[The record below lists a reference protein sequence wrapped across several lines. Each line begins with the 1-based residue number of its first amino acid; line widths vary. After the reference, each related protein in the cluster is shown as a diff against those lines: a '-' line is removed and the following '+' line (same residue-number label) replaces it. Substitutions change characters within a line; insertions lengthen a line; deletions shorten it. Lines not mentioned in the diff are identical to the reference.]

1 MHHPEQNAKND
12 QQQRMLRKNAIMRRL
27 FAATLSVSGLW
38 QLMPPTAAAQVATPL
53 TAAGTSINNTAT
65 GTYEDPNNPGV
76 PINTTSNPVTATVA
90 EVAGVTVVS
99 SGTVDVNGGSVTTGD
114 IVDYSFLITNTG
126 NDRTALHI
134 PTSATV
140 DPATATLGTTTRPAV
155 AGRSVYVTEINGV
168 VLPGIGV
175 LLPVSGN
182 TNDPAF
188 ITAVNAAVPGTLPP
202 LLDPLG
208 AGSIPIGGT
217 IKVVVPVTIA
227 ATSAGTLIP
236 VTLGNTGTYVGD
248 VGTNTQNQP
257 DSGLEPPAVGTDP
270 TLGADEVFTINVDT
284 SGRTTL
290 PANGVRE
297 ASAKNTQ
304 TLATQIN
311 NLALATVFKKRIGYA
326 ANSAVTF
333 ADDSL
338 TYRLD
343 LNVET
348 SAPVGS
354 SGITPAPLLGTSIRT
369 KANAAAA
376 VTTQTK
382 VLISDV
388 IPTDTTLDLTALPP
402 ATVTING
409 VTWTRVYSTQAKTVS
424 ALAAT
429 QEWLLDTPVVGT
441 NRIGYIAD
449 GPIASGY
456 STTGAS
462 DLGALRIQVVTTG
475 LPASIPS
482 PVTIANIAQVFGQT
496 TAGPISPTN
505 PLVYDESGDQN
516 PNNYESGS
524 PSVPAITDPTFV
536 ATPVPTGQAVPANDG
551 TDTNGVGN
559 NNTGTGPG
567 GEDNIFTI
575 NPLGSILNGPPGQAG
590 AIGPNGNNTDFVNKS
605 SGIPTGIAPDAPITA
620 ATLAQRTVV
629 FTNTVQNPSTNT
641 AQLDNVTLEPI
652 TATQAASATGLPAD
666 PNFVLPAASN
676 GQPLIV
682 GTTVTIAYPVGS
694 VPGVSGNT
702 ATYTLSATGF
712 DLISSTIGATT
723 FPAAT
728 ATPVRINSIAIGDPQ
743 NYSVTVVLPN
753 TAIVTRAYSVPIV
766 AYVDSNVSNSGALTG
781 PGPFTKGGFK
791 SIDSDAPFNI
801 KIDRV
806 YTGYLDLRKQSR
818 VLQGTG
824 PAVVPADA
832 AFSGT
837 PKTPAPGNILEYLL
851 TYRNISTAAIGSAN
865 VILNANNIV
874 ITEDGAAAPNNWATT
889 TLNVPSSATVA
900 LDAAGVATPTFGA
913 VITFFNGAT
922 PVTTVDPNVTRYLDT
937 IPTLTPGQTGFFRF
951 QRQVK

>member
-1 MHHPEQNAKND
+1 
-12 QQQRMLRKNAIMRRL
+12 ML
-27 FAATLSVSGLW
+27 
-38 QLMPPTAAAQVATPL
+38 P
-53 TAAGTSINNTAT
+53 
-65 GTYEDPNNPGV
+65 
-76 PINTTSNPVTATVA
+76 
-90 EVAGVTVVS
+90 
-99 SGTVDVNGGSVTTGD
+99 
-114 IVDYSFLITNTG
+114 
-126 NDRTALHI
+126 LHI
-134 PTSATV
+134 PTSATIT
-140 DPATATLGTTTRPAV
+140 PGTATLGTTARPVGTV
-155 AGRSVYVTEINGV
+155 APSVGVSVYVTEINGV
-168 VLPGIGV
+168 VLPGNGV
-175 LLPVSGN
+175 LLPVSGD

-188 ITAVNAAVPGTLPP
+188 ITAVNTAVPGTLPP
-202 LLDPLG
+202 VGDALG
-208 AGSIPIGGT
+208 AGSIPVGGT

-257 DSGLEPPAVGTDP
+257 DSGLEPPTPGGTDP
-270 TLGADEVFTINVDT
+270 IGGADEVRTINVDT
-284 SGRTTL
+284 SGRTTA

-326 ANSAVTF
+326 ANSAATF
-333 ADDSL
+333 ADDTL

-348 SAPVGS
+348 SAPAGS
-354 SGITPAPLLGTSIRT
+354 SGITPAPLLGTAI
-369 KANAAAA
+369 
-376 VTTQTK
+376 TTETSAGVGTATTNK

-388 IPTDTTLDLTALPP
+388 IPTDTTLDVSPAGLLLIP

-424 ALAAT
+424 ALAST
-429 QEWLLDTPVVGT
+429 QRWLLDTPVAGT
-441 NRIGYIAD
+441 TRIGYIAD

-462 DLGALRIQVVTTG
+462 DAAALRVQVVTSL
-475 LPASIPS
+475 LPASIPA

-524 PSVPAITDPTFV
+524 PSVAAITDPTFV
-536 ATPVPTGQAVPANDG
+536 ATPVPTGEAVPGTDG

-559 NNTGTGPG
+559 NNTGTGTG
-567 GEDNIFTI
+567 GEDNVFTI

-605 SGIPTGIAPDAPITA
+605 AGIPTGIAPDAPITT

-629 FTNTVQNPSTNT
+629 FTNTVQNPATNT

-652 TATQAASATGLPAD
+652 TAAQAAAATTLPAD
-666 PNFVLPAASN
+666 PNFQLPTTSN
-676 GQPLIV
+676 GQALIV
-682 GTTVTIAYPVGS
+682 VTTVTIAYPVGS
-694 VPGVSGNT
+694 VPGTSGNT
-702 ATYTLSATGF
+702 ATYTLGATGF
-712 DLISSTIGATT
+712 VLDQSTIGGTT
-723 FPAAT
+723 FTGAT
-728 ATPVRINSIAIGDPQ
+728 AKPVRINSIAIGDPQ
-743 NYSVTVVLPN
+743 DYSVTVVLPN

-766 AYVDSNVSNSGALTG
+766 AYVDSNVSNSGPLAG
-781 PGPFTKGGFK
+781 PVGAPTSGGFK

-824 PAVVPADA
+824 PAVVPADV
-832 AFSGT
+832 AFSAT
-837 PKTPAPGNILEYLL
+837 AKTPAPGNILEYLL
-851 TYRNISTAAIGSAN
+851 TYTNISTPASGSAN

-874 ITEDGAAAPNNWATT
+874 ITEDGATLPNNWATT
-889 TLNVPSSATVA
+889 TLNVPSTATVA
-900 LDAAGVATPTFGA
+900 QNAAGAATATFSA

-922 PVTTVDPNVTRYLDT
+922 AVTTVDPNVTRYLNS

-951 QRQVK
+951 QRTVK